1 MKRSVKI
8 ASALVVLVLMLAQV
22 IGVSAAVVTT
32 YTPTFSTEI
41 DKTGLTVTVDKI
53 TGASA
58 YKIYV
63 NNKEYTG
70 PSKTIAME
78 ALNSYSYN
86 YVYCMVTVD
95 NRNFTSGTST
105 VDLSQPA
112 IYYNVDQTDHFQKTV
127 TASGRGGVGVKTICI
142 DGYKNVNGGNQDK
155 SYTTGAVTVNGAN
168 MTVSLDIRPEY
179 IKSVKITVMDMLD
192 RTITQVVNTG
202 ENGYYI
208 PGSGSNTGSSGV
220 WDGTFKDNTS
230 SGSDNT
236 NGWTGYYDDSSKDY
250 TTYYVTC
257 RTLNVRK
264 SDSARSTK
272 VGTLRRNAKVHV
284 YNIQDGWAVIDY
296 KGNLRY
302 VSARYLSR

>member
-22 IGVSAAVVTT
+22 IGVSAAIVTT
-32 YTPTFSTEI
+32 YTPTFSTKI
-41 DKTGLTVTVDKI
+41 DSTGLTVTVDTIK
-53 TGASA
+53 GASA

-63 NNKEYTG
+63 NNKEYTVQ
-70 PSKTIAME
+70 SQKIE
-78 ALNSYSYN
+78 LKDLNNYN

-142 DGYKNVNGGNQDK
+142 DGYKKVNGDTPDK
-155 SYTTGAVTVNGAN
+155 SYTTGTVNVKGAN

-179 IKSVKITVMDMLD
+179 IKSVKITVVDMLG

-202 ENGYYI
+202 ENGYYN

-230 SGSDNT
+230 SSSDNT
-236 NGWTGYYDDSSKDY
+236 NGWTGYYDDDSSKDY

-284 YNIQDGWAVIDY
+284 YNIQDGWAVIEY

>member
-41 DKTGLTVTVDKI
+41 DKTGLTVTVDTI

-70 PSKTIAME
+70 PSKKIDMGV
-78 ALNSYSYN
+78 LNNYN
-86 YVYCMVTVD
+86 YIYCMVTVD

-127 TASGRGGVGVKTICI
+127 TASGRGGVGVESICI
-142 DGYKNVNGGNQDK
+142 DGYKNVNGGNKDDR
-155 SYTTGAVTVNGAN
+155 YTTGTVTVKGAN
-168 MTVSLDIRPEY
+168 MTVSLDIRPED
-179 IKSVKITVMDMLD
+179 IKSVKITVVDRIG

-202 ENGYYI
+202 ENGYYN

-220 WDGTFKDNTS
+220 WG
-230 SGSDNT
+230 
-236 NGWTGYYDDSSKDY
+236 
-250 TTYYVTC
+250 
-257 RTLNVRK
+257 RHL
-264 SDSARSTK
+264 
-272 VGTLRRNAKVHV
+272 
-284 YNIQDGWAVIDY
+284 
-296 KGNLRY
+296 
-302 VSARYLSR
+302 

>member
-1 MKRSVKI
+1 MSENMPVNVEIDNGIGSVTFADDVI
-8 ASALVVLVLMLAQV
+8 AIIAGLAATEVKGVANMLGNMSSSITEMMGKKDHAKGVKVEVGTEEAAVDLYLVLNYGINIPDV
-22 IGVSAAVVTT
+22 CRAVQENVKKAIETM
-32 YTPTFSTEI
+32 
-41 DKTGLTVTVDKI
+41 TGLRVVE
-53 TGASA
+53 
-58 YKIYV
+58 V
-63 NNKEYTG
+63 N
-70 PSKTIAME
+70 
-78 ALNSYSYN
+78 
-86 YVYCMVTVD
+86 
-95 NRNFTSGTST
+95 
-105 VDLSQPA
+105 
-112 IYYNVDQTDHFQKTV
+112 
-127 TASGRGGVGVKTICI
+127 
-142 DGYKNVNGGNQDK
+142 
-155 SYTTGAVTVNGAN
+155 VNGAN
-168 MTVSLDIRPEY
+168 MTVSLDIRREY
-179 IKSVKITVMDMLD
+179 IKSVKITVVDMLD

-202 ENGYYI
+202 ENGYYN

>member
-32 YTPTFSTEI
+32 YTPTFSTKI
-41 DKTGLTVTVDKI
+41 DKTGLTVTVDTI

-58 YKIYV
+58 CKIYV
-63 NNKEYTG
+63 NNKEYPG
-70 PSKTIAME
+70 WSKKIDMKD
-78 ALNSYSYN
+78 LNNYN
-86 YVYCMVTVD
+86 YIYCMVTVD

-142 DGYKNVNGGNQDK
+142 DGYKKVNADTQDK
-155 SYTTGAVTVNGAN
+155 SYTTGTVNVNGAN

-179 IKSVKITVMDMLD
+179 IKSVKITVVDMLD

-202 ENGYYI
+202 ENGYYN
-208 PGSGSNTGSSGV
+208 PGSGSNTISSGV
-220 WDGTFKDNTS
+220 LDGTCKDNTT

-236 NGWTGYYDDSSKDY
+236 NRRTGYY
-250 TTYYVTC
+250 
-257 RTLNVRK
+257 
-264 SDSARSTK
+264 
-272 VGTLRRNAKVHV
+272 
-284 YNIQDGWAVIDY
+284 
-296 KGNLRY
+296 
-302 VSARYLSR
+302 

>member
-32 YTPTFSTEI
+32 YTPTFSTKI
-41 DKTGLTVTVDKI
+41 DSTGLTVTADDV
-53 TGASA
+53 GAA
-58 YKIYV
+58 NATYKIYV
-63 NNKEYTG
+63 NYKAYDG
-70 PSKTIAME
+70 KTAFVAMKD
-78 ALNSYSYN
+78 LNSYN

-95 NRNFTSGTST
+95 NRNFTSSTST
-105 VDLSQPA
+105 IDLNKPYISYS
-112 IYYNVDQTDHFQKTV
+112 IEQTDHYQKTV
-127 TASGRGGVGVKTICI
+127 TASGRGGVGVKTIRI
-142 DGYKNVNGGNQDK
+142 DGYKKVNADTQDK
-155 SYTTGAVTVNGAN
+155 SYTTGTVNVNGAN

-179 IKSVKITVMDMLD
+179 IKSVKITVVDMLD
-192 RTITQVVNTG
+192 REITQMVNTG
-202 ENGYYI
+202 ENGYYN
-208 PGSGSNTGSSGV
+208 PGSGSNTGSNGV
-220 WDGTFKDNTS
+220 WDGTFNNNS
-230 SGSDNT
+230 SNSSDNT
-236 NGWTGYYDDSSKDY
+236 NGWTGYVDDDASKDY

-264 SDSARSTK
+264 SDSTRSTK

-284 YNIQDGWAVIDY
+284 YNIQDGWAVIEY

>member
-58 YKIYV
+58 CKIYV
-63 NNKEYTG
+63 NNTEYTG
-70 PSKTIAME
+70 WRQTIAMKD
-78 ALNSYSYN
+78 LNNYN

-127 TASGRGGVGVKTICI
+127 TASGRGGVGVESIRI
-142 DGYKNVNGGNQDK
+142 DGYKKVNADTQEK
-155 SYTTGAVTVNGAN
+155 SYTTGTVNVKGAN

-179 IKSVKITVMDMLD
+179 IKSVKITVVDRLG

-202 ENGYYI
+202 ENGYYN

>member
-41 DKTGLTVTVDKI
+41 DKTGLTVTADTI

-58 YKIYV
+58 CKIYV
-63 NNKEYTG
+63 NNNEYTG
-70 PSKTIAME
+70 WSKKIDMGV
-78 ALNSYSYN
+78 LNNYN
-86 YVYCMVTVD
+86 YIYCMVTVD

-127 TASGRGGVGVKTICI
+127 TASGRGGVGVKTIRI
-142 DGYKNVNGGNQDK
+142 DGYKNVNGGNQDD
-155 SYTTGAVTVNGAN
+155 SYTTGTVKVNGAN

-179 IKSVKITVMDMLD
+179 IKSVKITVVDMLD

-202 ENGYYI
+202 ENGYYN

>member
-41 DKTGLTVTVDKI
+41 DKTGLTVTVDRI
-53 TGASA
+53 SSASA
-58 YKIYV
+58 CKIYV

-70 PSKTIAME
+70 WSKKIDMGV
-78 ALNSYSYN
+78 LNNYN
-86 YVYCMVTVD
+86 YIYCMV
-95 NRNFTSGTST
+95 
-105 VDLSQPA
+105 
-112 IYYNVDQTDHFQKTV
+112 
-127 TASGRGGVGVKTICI
+127 
-142 DGYKNVNGGNQDK
+142 VNADTQDK
-155 SYTTGAVTVNGAN
+155 SYTTGTVNVNGAN

-179 IKSVKITVMDMLD
+179 IKSVKITVVDMLD
-192 RTITQVVNTG
+192 RIITQVVNTG
-202 ENGYYI
+202 ENGYYN

-296 KGNLRY
+296 KCNLRY

>member
-41 DKTGLTVTVDKI
+41 DKTGLTVTVDTI

-58 YKIYV
+58 CKIYV
-63 NNKEYTG
+63 NNNEYTG
-70 PSKTIAME
+70 WSKKIDMGV
-78 ALNSYSYN
+78 LNNYN
-86 YVYCMVTVD
+86 YIYCMVTVD
-95 NRNFTSGTST
+95 NRNFTSSTST
-105 VDLSQPA
+105 IDLNKPYISYS
-112 IYYNVDQTDHFQKTV
+112 IEQTDHYQKTV
-127 TASGRGGVGVKTICI
+127 TASGRGGVGVKSICI
-142 DGYKNVNGGNQDK
+142 DGYKKVNADTQDK
-155 SYTTGAVTVNGAN
+155 SYTTGTVNVNGAN

-179 IKSVKITVMDMLD
+179 IKSVKITVVDMLD

-202 ENGYYI
+202 ENGYYN

>member
-41 DKTGLTVTVDKI
+41 DRTGLTVTVDKI
-53 TGASA
+53 KDASA
-58 YKIYV
+58 CKIYV

-70 PSKTIAME
+70 WSKKIDMGV
-78 ALNSYSYN
+78 LNNYN
-86 YVYCMVTVD
+86 YIYCMVTVD

-127 TASGRGGVGVKTICI
+127 TASGRGGVGVKTIRI
-142 DGYKNVNGGNQDK
+142 DGYKKVNADTQEG
-155 SYTTGAVTVNGAN
+155 YTTGTVNVNGAN

-179 IKSVKITVMDMLD
+179 IKSVKITVVDMLD

-202 ENGYYI
+202 ENGYYN

-236 NGWTGYYDDSSKDY
+236 DGWTGYYDDSSKDY